1 LKQIIKYIDDI
12 LFTLGVISLSF
23 GGFLIYIPVGLG
35 ILGICLM
42 TYSFMFAKAAARGGG
57 K

>member
-12 LFTLGVISLSF
+12 LFTLGVISLSL
-23 GGFLIYIPVGLG
+23 GGFLIYIPAGFG

-42 TYSFMFAKAAARGGG
+42 AYSFMFAKEAARGGG